1 MTGML
6 VEHDPGVA
14 QRVPGP
20 PSRPVRGRTSL
31 PMHWPLTVT
40 LLGFPIWWALGLR
53 TVVPMALAVV
63 MADQL
68 LRKRRLVLPV
78 GFTLWLLFLAW
89 VALGAFVLFAEAPG
103 AEPGGGS
110 SRYLVFGYRLAW
122 YLVATVYLLWVT
134 NLRESELPARWV
146 YQLLGF
152 MFVVTTFGGLLGV
165 LAPNLEWTSPF
176 EMLMPRGL
184 RSNSLIE
191 SIAHPDVSDIQT
203 VLGRAEPRPK
213 APFPFANTWG
223 SCLSLYLPFF
233 IVAWFRDGKRWQRYT
248 APLVL
253 LVAAIPIVYSLNR
266 GLWLSLAL
274 GVVVVV
280 LLQVRRGRATPIV
293 ATAVVLLVASVVFLL
308 SPLGTIFQERL
319 ANQHSNDRRG
329 ELLSRTLSSTL
340 DGSPVVGYG
349 STRDVE
355 GSFASISGAATA
367 DCEACG
373 VPPLGTQ
380 GHLWG
385 VIFTQGYAGAL
396 LFVTFFALALSRCW
410 RCRTTAETLCT
421 FVLAFFGLQL
431 LIYDTLGMPLLA
443 VMTAIGLVAREQLV
457 TARQRS
463 SQLMEP
469 ALARLR
475 AWWPILVALTL
486 LGAMAGMALAAT
498 RPAIYS
504 TRVSIL
510 LAEPPV
516 YLDTSRQATT
526 EDAPL
531 PGDVTIDTEAALVIS
546 RQSLTRVVGTGD
558 TARLDEL
565 RRRVRITAAPNTIVL
580 TIEVRAL
587 NATTSRQQAVALA
600 RSYLVTRREY
610 LSNRRNQTLAILR
623 EQLAQL
629 HGRAS
634 KTVVVDSSG
643 EAGDPTRRRLEE
655 AVAEILLT
663 PTTAG
668 EVIRIAETRRLKG
681 GTDVPTA
688 TGAALGLAVGA
699 LLMAALPGWRP
710 RIRRRRELE

>member
-1 MTGML
+1 
-6 VEHDPGVA
+6 
-14 QRVPGP
+14 
-20 PSRPVRGRTSL
+20 
-31 PMHWPLTVT
+31 
-40 LLGFPIWWALGLR
+40 
-53 TVVPMALAVV
+53 MALALV
-63 MADQL
+63 MVDQL
-68 LRKRRLVLPV
+68 LRKRRLVLPG

-89 VALGAFVLFAEAPG
+89 VALGVFVLFAEAPG
-103 AEPGGGS
+103 AVPGGGS

-122 YLVATVYLLWVT
+122 YLTATVYLLWVT
-134 NLRESELPARWV
+134 NLRESELPSKWV

-184 RSNSLIE
+184 RGNSLIQ
-191 SIAHPDVSDIQT
+191 SIAHPETADIQT

-233 IVAWFRDGKRWQRYT
+233 LVAWFRDGKRWQRYV

-280 LLQVRRGRATPIV
+280 LLQVRRGRATPII
-293 ATAVVLLVASVVFLL
+293 ATAVVLVVASVLFLL

-319 ANQHSNDRRG
+319 DNQHSNDRRG

-340 DGSPVVGYG
+340 EGSPVVGFG
-349 STRDVE
+349 STRDVQ

-385 VIFTQGYAGAL
+385 AIFTQGYAGAL
-396 LFVTFFALALSRCW
+396 LFVAFFALALSRCW

-431 LIYDTLGMPLLA
+431 LVYDTLGMPLLA

-463 SQLMEP
+463 SQLMAP

-475 AWWPILVALTL
+475 AWWPILAALML
-486 LGAMAGMALAAT
+486 LGALAGMALAAT
-498 RPAIYS
+498 RPPVHS

-516 YLDTSRQATT
+516 YLDTSRRDPTV
-526 EDAPL
+526 EAPL

-546 RQSLTRVVGTGD
+546 RQSLTRVVGSGS

-580 TIEVRAL
+580 TIEVRHRDETA
-587 NATTSRQQAVALA
+587 SRQQAVALA
-600 RSYLVTRREY
+600 RSYLLTRREY

-629 HGRAS
+629 QGRAS
-634 KTVVVDSSG
+634 KFVVVDASG
-643 EAGDPTRRRLEE
+643 AAGDPTRRRLEE

-663 PTTAG
+663 PTAAG
-668 EVIRIAETRRLKG
+668 EVIRVSRTVRLKKG
-681 GTDVPTA
+681 RSAVPAT

-699 LLMAALPGWRP
+699 VLMAALPGWRP
-710 RIRRRRELE
+710 RRRRSRDLG